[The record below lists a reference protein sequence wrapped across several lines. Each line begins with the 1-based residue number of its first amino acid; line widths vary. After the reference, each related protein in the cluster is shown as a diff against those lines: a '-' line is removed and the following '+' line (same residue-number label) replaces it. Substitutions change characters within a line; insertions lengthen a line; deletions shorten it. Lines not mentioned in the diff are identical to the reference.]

1 MYLLETVEIRSA
13 RTRRRQ
19 LGDFFVK
26 EMIYVLRMGM
36 KEMKENLQI

>member
-1 MYLLETVEIRSA
+1 MYLLETVEIRSE
-13 RTRRRQ
+13 RTRPGQ

-26 EMIYVLRMGM
+26 EMICVLRMGM